1 MTADPSL
8 FDGPEREI
16 GIVAL
21 PDKIGGVSGFV
32 VDSQAEAA
40 EAVKRV
46 RRLDRKRVREA
57 FLERFTARRMAQD
70 WCSSIGS
77 GSQFDDRCGSIQ

>member
-21 PDKIGGVSGFV
+21 PDKIWGVSGLV
-32 VDSQAEAA
+32 VDSHSEAV
-40 EAVKRV
+40 EAVKRARELE
-46 RRLDRKRVREA
+46 RRRVRGA
-57 FLERFTARRMAQD
+57 FLECFTSRRMAQD
-70 WCSSIGS
+70 CVQLYWQWAAI
-77 GSQFDDRCGSIQ
+77 R